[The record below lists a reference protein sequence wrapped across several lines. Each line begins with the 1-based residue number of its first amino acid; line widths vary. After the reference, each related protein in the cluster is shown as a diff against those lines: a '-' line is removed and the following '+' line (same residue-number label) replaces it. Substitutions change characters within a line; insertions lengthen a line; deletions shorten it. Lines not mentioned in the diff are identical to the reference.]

1 LSGPRTVAGRR
12 RPRDWHPLAAADPV
26 PGDPDA
32 ILDEVA
38 HMRQVAAMLRAEAK
52 DLRLIAQGQGL
63 EGRYADALRDGAR
76 ELEVHLRE
84 TAGRYERVYG
94 ELTGWAHELADLQT
108 EADRVVR
115 AAQAEVASSFEDT
128 DSAGGAEGA
137 GEDPVALYRASLAK
151 LTAQRDERAAYYAA
165 RLRGDI
171 DDTIKDSWWERC
183 KDAVDDY
190 QSAISLAVDVMS
202 WVATGIAIAAI
213 TMTPAGWVAGLA
225 RAVLARKT
233 RRAGTRS
240 IAFRSFMLVR

>member
-1 LSGPRTVAGRR
+1 MSGPRTVAGRR
-12 RPRDWHPLAAADPV
+12 RPRDWHPLAAGDPV

-52 DLRLIAQGQGL
+52 DLRLIAQGDGEGQGQGQGQGL
-63 EGRYADALRDGAR
+63 KGRYADVLRDGAR
-76 ELEVHLRE
+76 ELEVRLRE
-84 TAGRYERVYG
+84 TAGRYERVHG
-94 ELTGWAHELADLQT
+94 ELAGWAHELADLQT

-128 DSAGGAEGA
+128 DSAGGAEGDR
-137 GEDPVALYRASLAK
+137 EDPVALYRASLAK
-151 LTAQRDERAAYYAA
+151 VTAQRDERAAYYAS
-165 RLRGDI
+165 RIRGDI

-190 QSAISLAVDVMS
+190 QSAISLAVDIMS

-213 TMTPAGWVAGLA
+213 
-225 RAVLARKT
+225 
-233 RRAGTRS
+233 
-240 IAFRSFMLVR
+240 